1 MCNNTFTQLMISAYL
16 CQFCFYGITLIL
28 SLSLVLLQLTMWQWI
43 LSSYFPLCTAITIT
57 VDDITEPEETFSVT
71 LVPVSDYVT
80 LGNTTTSSVVIDDND
95 RKCLPAR
102 LFHDIS

>member
-1 MCNNTFTQLMISAYL
+1 MSPLGSTQ
-16 CQFCFYGITLIL
+16 
-28 SLSLVLLQLTMWQWI
+28 
-43 LSSYFPLCTAITIT
+43 CTAITIT

-71 LVPVSDYVT
+71 LVPVSDFVT

-102 LFHDIS
+102 PVSILANSTETHEKALDVLQCILPCSGGSVNVCVG